1 MTRRIAPLFVL
12 AFVLAPGARAADI
25 AIGGQAGTLGL
36 GASVTVG
43 LTETLNVRGLV
54 NDFSYD
60 FSDEASDFDYEFD
73 LDLSGYGA
81 LLDWHVFGSGF
92 RVSAG
97 AFFND
102 NQVAGVGRPLPGT
115 TVEIGDLLVPAE
127 FVDRAE
133 ADVAFDDFAPYVG
146 LGWGNAVGRDKRLGI
161 SLDLGVLLQGAPE
174 PNFRAF
180 ASDLAPPGF
189 DDIIAQ
195 EVEREQAEIREDL
208 EEFEF
213 YPVLSLGLSYKF

>member
-1 MTRRIAPLFVL
+1 MTRHLAPWFVL
-12 AFVLAPGARAADI
+12 ACVLAPGARAADI
-25 AIGGQAGTLGL
+25 AVGAQAGTLGL
-36 GASVTVG
+36 GASMTVG

-54 NDFSYD
+54 HDFSYD
-60 FSDEASDFDYEFD
+60 FDDEASDIDYEFD
-73 LDLSGYGA
+73 LDLGGYGA

-92 RVSAG
+92 RVSGG

-102 NQVAGVGRPLPGT
+102 NQIAGVGRPLPGT

-133 ADVAFDDFAPYVG
+133 ADLAFDDFAPYVG
-146 LGWGNAVGRDKRLGI
+146 IGWGNAVGPDKRFGL

-174 PNFRAF
+174 PNFQAF
-180 ASDLAPPGF
+180 ASDAAPPGVQQLI
-189 DDIIAQ
+189 DQ
-195 EVEREQAEIREDL
+195 EVAREEAEIRDDL
-208 EEFEF
+208 DEFEF